1 MEKEIPNFEGYT
13 ITSDGKVISYKFSK
27 PKIMKT
33 WLQKQGYENIKLC
46 KNNQTYHFLIHRLVA
61 EAFIPNP
68 NNLPEVNHKNKIRN
82 DNRVENLE
90 WCSRIDNL
98 YDSYTTMSAIRNFV
112 VCDLYKE
119 DTNELIQSFKSIRD
133 ASKYASEHFGCSM
146 SGMIK
151 NYHSKGYKVI
161 KKSVETKLNE

>member
-1 MEKEIPNFEGYT
+1 M
-13 ITSDGKVISYKFSK
+13 
-27 PKIMKT
+27 
-33 WLQKQGYENIKLC
+33 
-46 KNNQTYHFLIHRLVA
+46 VA

-68 NNLPEVNHKNKIRN
+68 NHLPEVNHKNKIRN

-90 WCSRIDNL
+90 WCSRINNL
-98 YDSYTTMSAIRNFV
+98 YDSYTTMSAMRNFV
-112 VCDLYKE
+112 ACDLYKE